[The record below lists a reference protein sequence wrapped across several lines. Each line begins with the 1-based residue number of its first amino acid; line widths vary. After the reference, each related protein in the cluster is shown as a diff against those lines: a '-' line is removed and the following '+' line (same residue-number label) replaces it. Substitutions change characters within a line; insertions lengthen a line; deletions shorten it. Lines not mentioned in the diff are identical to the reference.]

1 MDSVHS
7 FRRARRRLIG
17 LAVLVLAVT
26 SMWMGS
32 LSLALF
38 TDQESVAA
46 AFSSG
51 TVALDDVKIDSLTL
65 TTSGL
70 VPGDTVTDAVEV
82 ENDGSVDLRYAL
94 STATTDPDGKALRDV
109 LVLTIKAAD
118 VTTPGVPCDDFDGP
132 TLAAATAFGASG
144 AGFGDASQ
152 GADPGDRTL
161 AGGANEVLCVRVAL
175 PLATGD
181 AYQAATATTT
191 FTFDAEQTANNP

>member
-94 STATTDPDGKALRDV
+94 STATTDPDGKGLRDV
-109 LVLTIKAAD
+109 LVLTVKAAD
-118 VTTPGVPCDDFDGP
+118 VTTPAVPCDDFDGS
-132 TLAAATAFGASG
+132 TLVAATALGASG

-181 AYQAATATTT
+181 AYQAASATTT